1 MSKIYFYPDI
11 SYQDIKHIEKAHSV
25 LNDKLL
31 INRAVNVIY
40 EKIINLINKTD
51 SILFVCG
58 PGNNGL
64 DALITANKL
73 ASDNYKVEV
82 FITDKLKTAIDIN
95 DYKRCNIVES
105 LRDISS
111 YKFIIDG
118 IFGYGLNRT
127 LSQHYI
133 NIITSINESDAY
145 IISIDVPSG
154 LNCETGTP
162 MPVSI
167 KSHHLISLLN
177 IKRGLFTNHGR
188 DMWSEISHHNLID
201 HDNQTKNFLITA
213 NEKLFINRSLINPR
227 IISREERHSQHKKS
241 NGISCIVAGQQPY
254 HGALILAAKGCIDT
268 GAKYIHVYT
277 EMEYSYT
284 LPLLIPEIIA
294 NSFSIKAYSDAIH
307 SYKNILIGPGTTT
320 ISEEYVSVA
329 LENIDYVDSIIIDAG
344 ALKYIDKSKSYSDKL
359 IITPHPGEAAELL
372 NMNVSDVQYDRYT
385 AVQNLYDIYK
395 CIVVLKGSG
404 TIIYDG
410 KSFYTCMD
418 GNYKMASAG
427 TGDILSGIILSESS
441 FNNCNI
447 EACIKSVTY
456 HSYSSDILLNE
467 SLNNNFR
474 PSMIPDK
481 YSELITNEK

>member
-11 SYQDIKHIEKAHSV
+11 NYQDIKHIEKSHSV

-31 INRAVNVIY
+31 INRAVSIIY
-40 EKIINLINKTD
+40 ERIISLIDKTD

-64 DALITANKL
+64 DALFTAKKL

-82 FITDKLKTAIDIN
+82 FITQKLKTTIN
-95 DYKRCNIVES
+95 FGDYKRCNIVES
-105 LRDISS
+105 LKDISS

-118 IFGYGLNRT
+118 IFGHGLNRT
-127 LSQHYI
+127 LSQYYI
-133 NIITSINESDAY
+133 DIITSLNESSAF

-154 LNCETGTP
+154 LNCDTGTP

-167 KSHHLISLLN
+167 KSHYLISLLN

-188 DMWSEISHHNLID
+188 DMWSEITHYNLID
-201 HDNQTKNFLITA
+201 YDNQSKNYLITA
-213 NEKLFINRSLINPR
+213 NKKLFNNTTLNKLRTIT
-227 IISREERHSQHKKS
+227 REELHSQHKKS
-241 NGISCIVAGQQPY
+241 NGISCIIAGQQPY
-254 HGALILAAKGCIDT
+254 HGALILAAKGSIET
-268 GAKYIHVYT
+268 GAKYIHVFT
-277 EMEYSYT
+277 ETEYSHT

-294 NSFSIKAYSDAIH
+294 NSFSIKAFNEAIR

-320 ISEEYVSVA
+320 ISKEYVNIA
-329 LENIDYVDSIIIDAG
+329 LENIDYIDSIIIDAG

-372 NMNVSDVQYDRYT
+372 NMDVSDIQYDRYGS
-385 AVQNLYDIYK
+385 AQRLYDIYK

-427 TGDILSGIILSESS
+427 TGDVLSGIILSETS
-441 FNNCNI
+441 FNKYNI
-447 EACIKSVTY
+447 DACIKSVTY

-467 SLNNNFR
+467 STNNNFR
-474 PSMIPDK
+474 PSMIPEK
-481 YSELITNEK
+481 YSELIMNEK